1 MIVGGSIT
9 TPKRVLGRTLNCSR
23 NVSPG
28 EDVVMRK
35 ALIWNEVDERFVKKS
50 LFALMKP
57 ESDLTLSLRMKARCL
72 RSEDLKVEKEQL
84 EQICHIREVAI
95 RHV

>member
-1 MIVGGSIT
+1 
-9 TPKRVLGRTLNCSR
+9 
-23 NVSPG
+23 
-28 EDVVMRK
+28 MRK
-35 ALIWNEVDERFVKKS
+35 SLIWNVADERFVKKS